1 MINVTL
7 PFITRG
13 FRILDAE
20 WSLLRLSVAAMSSS
34 DAFQLSCVFSA
45 AVKRAYTEAG
55 FNERNSKTK
64 LYITAYFCTI
74 AGQHRNQVC

>member
-20 WSLLRLSVAAMSSS
+20 WSLLRLSVAAMSPS
-34 DAFQLSCVFSA
+34 DAFQVSRIIQTTPKSTTVC
-45 AVKRAYTEAG
+45 
-55 FNERNSKTK
+55 
-64 LYITAYFCTI
+64 YFC
-74 AGQHRNQVC
+74 NL